1 MSDLENKAV
10 EILDKLDALTTQYA
24 PDVIEK
30 ATTAVTVTGV
40 HNLVNSLV
48 GFIALYGVWFA
59 TKKLTSFFVKK
70 KQDDGYYS
78 EWEIGYTLSYAIGG
92 VVCVCIAMANIWT
105 VFDVWNWTAIFN
117 PELAMAHRVLGL

>member
-1 MSDLENKAV
+1 MSNLENKAV

-59 TKKLTSFFVKK
+59 TKKLTAYMVKR
-70 KQDDGYYS
+70 KQEDGYMS
-78 EWEIGYTLSYAIGG
+78 DWEIGYTLAYGIGG
-92 VVCVCIAMANIWT
+92 VVCVIIAMANVWT
-105 VFDVWNWTAIFN
+105 IFDVWNWTAIFN